1 MHLQGVLCEERQLC
15 HHHEAVQLQPGKQ
28 GLTRTRWGGRGQTNP
43 SRAHSRRQLL
53 SARCWAAGQF
63 TSNGTCQR
71 YALLWTEH
79 TCTPALLHWHAV
91 ALVTL
96 ATPPHP
102 TCWCAGR
109 RLPLPLAL
117 KYAIDIVKG
126 LVELHRLGVIAADLK
141 PDNVLIDEELG
152 DAVIADFGISS
163 VVTTTIG
170 NSSGRGSG
178 MRSSGAMRGTP
189 NYM

>member
-1 MHLQGVLCEERQLC
+1 M
-15 HHHEAVQLQPGKQ
+15 
-28 GLTRTRWGGRGQTNP
+28 
-43 SRAHSRRQLL
+43 RA
-53 SARCWAAGQF
+53 
-63 TSNGTCQR
+63 T
-71 YALLWTEH
+71 
-79 TCTPALLHWHAV
+79 V
-91 ALVTL
+91 A
-96 ATPPHP
+96 
-102 TCWCAGR
+102 AGR

-117 KYAIDIVKG
+117 KYSIDIVKG
-126 LVELHRLGVIAADLK
+126 LVELHRLGVIAADMK

-170 NSSGRGSG
+170 NTGRGSA

>member
-1 MHLQGVLCEERQLC
+1 MQRPL
-15 HHHEAVQLQPGKQ
+15 P
-28 GLTRTRWGGRGQTNP
+28 P
-43 SRAHSRRQLL
+43 SLPFP
-53 SARCWAAGQF
+53 SA
-63 TSNGTCQR
+63 GT
-71 YALLWTEH
+71 
-79 TCTPALLHWHAV
+79 V
-91 ALVTL
+91 
-96 ATPPHP
+96 
-102 TCWCAGR
+102 GR

-170 NSSGRGSG
+170 NSSTGRGSCV
-178 MRSSGAMRGTP
+178 RSSGAMRGTP